1 MKIFGYRLHSFQG
14 RREKINFPL
23 IRVFL
28 QTQLNRHHEPP
39 QTLADRKAVLTVT
52 PVGLSWAG
60 VWFLWPRRIPGA
72 CSFPTTSFPGLNL
85 SVLKTKLRTVEPH
98 EICHPGGTKRLR
110 LWSSLPKPVHTHP
123 KTHPQNP
130 HPTLLGFH
138 CVWKFCGFSE
148 TMLALLVVK
157 ANQLQNINLFLQK
170 TVILCLQEQISTLP
184 TAHSPCAHAH
194 TLWWNVTQSHVSF
207 LRMLPGEGGM
217 LSGSA
222 CCSAGNPCP
231 PTTSPMTDCA
241 ETSLSSSSAP
251 TLHSNTWSYLPS
263 WGTRPPKPRARGPM
277 KAAADVKTEDPR
289 FLILW
294 FLKPS
299 EPRFLHL

>member
-1 MKIFGYRLHSFQG
+1 MEAVIGSAHLLLCFDPTSLVGDSSSLFARTVVAILKIFGYRLHSFQG

-110 LWSSLPKPVHTHP
+110 LWSSLPRQ
-123 KTHPQNP
+123 HPQ
-130 HPTLLGFH
+130 
-138 CVWKFCGFSE
+138 E
-148 TMLALLVVK
+148 RDM
-157 ANQLQNINLFLQK
+157 
-170 TVILCLQEQISTLP
+170 
-184 TAHSPCAHAH
+184 
-194 TLWWNVTQSHVSF
+194 
-207 LRMLPGEGGM
+207 
-217 LSGSA
+217 
-222 CCSAGNPCP
+222 
-231 PTTSPMTDCA
+231 
-241 ETSLSSSSAP
+241 
-251 TLHSNTWSYLPS
+251 
-263 WGTRPPKPRARGPM
+263 
-277 KAAADVKTEDPR
+277 
-289 FLILW
+289 
-294 FLKPS
+294 
-299 EPRFLHL
+299 